1 MNLAQMKK
9 IAESIILERLKNHL
23 KEEAIDRAG
32 QKESIDM
39 ISIDDCLF
47 VCFDDF

>member
-9 IAESIILERLKNHL
+9 IAESIILERLKSRL

-32 QKESIDM
+32 QKESIDV
-39 ISIDDCLF
+39 ISIDDCLS
-47 VCFDDF
+47 VCFYDF